1 MAESVENRID
11 LGKAIKMRFLNGNTL
26 PEIAE
31 YFKVSKQAAHQ
42 ALAPFKDII
51 QDQNILTTYQENY
64 SNILRNANMQLMQ
77 AMHDPDKIAGASL
90 NNVAYA
96 FNTVANHLRLEEN
109 KSTDNVGFKG
119 MIDHIKK
126 SADNLDTMQDAL
138 AEQLFAD

>member
-1 MAESVENRID
+1 MPAVTKLNIS
-11 LGKAIKMRFLNGNTL
+11 KAAKMRFLNGNTYQ
-26 PEIAE
+26 EIADI
-31 YFKVSKQAAHQ
+31 YGISKQSVQ
-42 ALAPFKDII
+42 QSLKPFADIM
-51 QDQNILTTYQENY
+51 QGKEILKTYQENY
-64 SNILRNANMQLMQ
+64 SDILRNANMQLMQ

-126 SADNLDTMQDAL
+126 SADDLDTMQDAL
-138 AEQLFAD
+138 SEQLFADP